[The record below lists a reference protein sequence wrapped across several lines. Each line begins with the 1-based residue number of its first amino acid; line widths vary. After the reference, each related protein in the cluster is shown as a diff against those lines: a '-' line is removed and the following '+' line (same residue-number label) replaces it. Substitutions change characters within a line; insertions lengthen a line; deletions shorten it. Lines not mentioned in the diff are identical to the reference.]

1 MKLLLLICLLACIP
15 SGSLLAHPAGF
26 SGMRLTVEAERVRVA
41 LTVHARD
48 MDDWFPP
55 GKYPDYVGDIT
66 REMENTVDEI
76 VELQIQERP
85 QAIESVRA
93 FELET
98 GLIEIDVDY
107 RFADSAES
115 VEMLIWSKHLIWLPR
130 GHQQLL
136 YIEDPRGMPLDTEQ
150 GVVKFS

>member
-41 LTVHARD
+41 LTVHTRD

-93 FELET
+93 FELELQL
-98 GLIEIDVDY
+98 GLKV
-107 RFADSAES
+107 AVTA
-115 VEMLIWSKHLIWLPR
+115 VEAGSLPR
-130 GHQQLL
+130 SDAKGERFIDQR
-136 YIEDPRGMPLDTEQ
+136 EDPTR
-150 GVVKFS
+150 